1 MSIKGQFSYPER
13 ELPAVDVLPRPVF
26 ARNETLPGAT
36 QTIWHSH
43 DWIQISYAIKGMLTL
58 MTEHNQYAIPPQW
71 AVWIPAG
78 VAHQTISSAHVEMRG
93 LYIDRRALPALADE
107 SQCQV
112 IEVSPLLREL
122 IRTFCTFPKEY
133 DEEGAEGRLVQV
145 LKDQLIAAATTGFAL
160 PIPDDPKIRHMY
172 QVLLAHP
179 DDQRT
184 LQEWGQLLGASEKTL
199 SRHILGNTGLTF
211 RLWRQRLRLFSALR
225 LLEEGTKITQVAL
238 ACGYESTSAFIV
250 AFRSYFR
257 KTPGDMFE

>member
-1 MSIKGQFSYPER
+1 MSIKGQFTYPER
-13 ELPAVDVLPRPVF
+13 TLPVVDSLPRPVF

-36 QTIWHSH
+36 QTIWHQH
-43 DWIQISYAIKGMLTL
+43 EWIQISYAIKGLLTVL
-58 MTEHNQYAIPPQW
+58 TEHSQYVVPPQW

-93 LYIDRRALPALADE
+93 LYIDRQILPALADE

-122 IRTFCTFPKEY
+122 IRCFCVFPSEY
-133 DEEGAEGRLVQV
+133 DEGGAEGRLVTV
-145 LKDQLIAAATTGFAL
+145 LIDQLTSAATTGFAL
-160 PIPDDPKIRHMY
+160 PIPDDPKILHMY
-172 QVLLAHP
+172 RILLAHP

-184 LQEWGQLLGASEKTL
+184 LDDWGKLLGASEKTL
-199 SRHILGNTGLTF
+199 SRHILKNTGLTF

-238 ACGYESTSAFIV
+238 ACGYESTSAFIA
-250 AFRSYFR
+250 AFRAYFR